1 MMISPYC
8 GWPRPF
14 NTRHL
19 NIGGFAATIT
29 PLFGGFPY
37 PRSRDGTQPTESGFF
52 KKKGS
57 SENSGD

>member
-1 MMISPYC
+1 MMISPYF

-29 PLFGGFPY
+29 PLFGGFPL
-37 PRSRDGTQPTESGFF
+37 PSRDGTQPTESGFF
-52 KKKGS
+52 KKKSPHEEGW
-57 SENSGD
+57 E